1 MAIVD
6 TVWGRLTRFNPPHS
20 PADRKPRFFTVLG
33 AIRALRWLVLAGVLA
48 GIAWLA
54 VWEMRTSRI
63 EAWLFA
69 RLDRTMTF
77 ATEPGPSPAIE
88 FPKTGPYDAR
98 YGYSELPDF
107 ITALEARRYRIDSQ
121 ARWSPGLLRFVNL
134 GAYPI
139 YREKDQAGLRI
150 YDRTGNE
157 IYAAWFPRWAYQNF
171 HSIPHLAVK
180 TLTFI
185 EDRYLFDANEPDRNP
200 AIEWKR
206 FAQAAGGRVLGFV
219 FPNMRDGGGST
230 LATQIEKFRHSYHGL
245 TLGVGAKMRQML
257 TATAR
262 AYMDGPNTLKQRER
276 ILTRY
281 MDSTPLASMP
291 GYGEVIGIPEALWVW
306 FGTDYTKAAKTLDR
320 TPRTPAELAH
330 KGVIYRQLL
339 SLVLSERRPTYY
351 LVQDRG
357 ALAALTDASLKMLSD
372 AGIISP
378 SLRDAALAAELHF
391 RTEPPPVS
399 AASSAREKAS
409 QDVRN
414 KLVSLLN
421 LPDLYALDR
430 VDMSA
435 ETSIDTAAQNRVL
448 AVMQKLGDEDFL
460 EQNGMVGRQLL
471 GGGDPSKVTWSFVL
485 YERGADRDYVRIRA
499 DSLNTPFD
507 LNSGAK
513 LQLGS
518 TAKLRTLVTYL
529 DIISVIHDRFA
540 RLSRDQLLYVADH
553 ASDALTRWGA
563 QYLARNG
570 DEGLQPML
578 DAAMQRT
585 YSAAPG
591 SFFTD
596 GGTQSFGNFSRW
608 ENNATPTVEV
618 AFQHSINLAFVRLLK
633 DVVDYY
639 IAASGVKVDE
649 LLGNPDDPNR
659 QRYLQRFVD
668 ADSKKFLYRFYKD
681 YGALSGGQALDE
693 LADRTDPSPKKLA
706 TIYLSVHPHARI
718 AHFQAFLMKHLPG
731 TVITKDELW
740 ELYLGYS
747 PQKFDLNDRA
757 YIAGVH
763 PLELWLIQYLQDHPK
778 PSWAEV
784 FKDSAKVRQQS
795 YAWLLNGSLH
805 KQDVRIR
812 ILLEQDAFDGIWQN
826 WHAVGYPVAHLV
838 PSLGTV
844 VGASGDRPDALATL
858 MSIIMHDGVRVPAV
872 TIKHLHFAVGTPYET
887 NMSPAAKPERVMPAA
902 VAQTV
907 RNALGAVVA
916 DGTASR
922 LRGTYVEADGTPL
935 PVGGKTGTGDNRFDT
950 FARGGAVTAS
960 RVVDRTAAFVFFL
973 GDRFYG
979 TITAYV
985 PGKDAAD
992 FDFSSALTVQFLK
1005 VLKPELQPLLSTA
1018 TASAATAAAPV
1029 KSRS

>member
-6 TVWGRLTRFNPPHS
+6 TVWGRLTRFNAPHS
-20 PADRKPRFFTVLG
+20 PTDRKRRFFTVLG
-33 AIRALRWLVLAGVLA
+33 AVRAARWLTLAAVLA
-48 GIAWLA
+48 GIAWA
-54 VWEMRTSRI
+54 AAWEMRTSRI

-69 RLDRTMTF
+69 RLDRTMDYSVK
-77 ATEPGPSPAIE
+77 PGASPAIE

-107 ITALEARRYRIDSQ
+107 ISALEAHRYRIDSQ
-121 ARWSPGLLRFVNL
+121 AQWSPGLLRFVNL

-150 YDRTGNE
+150 YDRTGNQ
-157 IYAAWFPRWAYQNF
+157 IYAAWFPRWAYQKF
-171 HSIPHLAVK
+171 DSIPPLAVK

-185 EDRYLFDANEPDRNP
+185 EDRYLFDPHEPDRNP

-206 FAQAAGGRVLGFV
+206 FAQAAAGRVLGLV
-219 FPNMRDGGGST
+219 FPNLRDGGGST

-262 AYMDGPNTLKQRER
+262 AYRGGPNTLKERER

-291 GYGEVIGIPEALWVW
+291 GYGEVIGIPEALWIW
-306 FGTDYTKAAKTLDR
+306 FGTDYTKAAKVLDR
-320 TPRTPAELAH
+320 TPNTPAELAH
-330 KGVIYRQLL
+330 KGLIYRQLL

-351 LVQDRG
+351 LVQDRN

-378 SLRDAALAAELHF
+378 RLRDAALGAELHF
-391 RTEPPPVS
+391 RTDPPPVNP
-399 AASSAREKAS
+399 ASDVHEKAA
-409 QDVRN
+409 DDIRN
-414 KLVSLLN
+414 KLVGLLD

-430 VDMSA
+430 LDMSA

-448 AVMQKLGDEDFL
+448 AVMQQLGDEDFL
-460 EQNGMVGRQLL
+460 EQHGMVGKQLL

-485 YERGADRDYVRIRA
+485 YERGSDRNYVRIHA

-518 TAKLRTLVTYL
+518 TAKLRTLITYL

-540 RLSRDQLLYVADH
+540 PLAHNQLVYIENH

-563 QYLARNG
+563 QYLLRNG
-570 DEGLQPML
+570 DQGLQAML

-585 YSAAPG
+585 YSAAPA
-591 SFFTD
+591 SFFT
-596 GGTQSFGNFSRW
+596 GGGMQSFGNFTRS
-608 ENNATPTVEV
+608 EDYETPTVEV
-618 AFQHSINLAFVRLLK
+618 AFQHSINLSFVRLLK

-639 IAASGVKVDE
+639 VAASGVKIDE
-649 LLGNPDDPNR
+649 LLGNPDDPKR
-659 QRYLQRFVD
+659 QAYLQRFVD
-668 ADSKKFLYRFYKD
+668 ADSKRFMYRFYKD
-681 YGALSGGQALDE
+681 YGQMSGAQALDE
-693 LADRTDPSPKKLA
+693 LADRVDPSPKKLA
-706 TIYLSVHPHARI
+706 TIYLSANPHARI
-718 AHFQAFLMKHLPG
+718 AQFQAFLLKHLPG
-731 TVITKDELW
+731 VVITKDELW

-747 PQKFDLNDRA
+747 PRKFDLNDRA

-763 PLELWLIQYLQDHPK
+763 PLELWLVRYLQDHSK
-778 PSWAEV
+778 PSWKQV
-784 FKDSAKVRQQS
+784 LKDSAKVRQQS
-795 YAWLLNGSLH
+795 YAWLFNGSIH

-812 ILLEQDAFDGIWQN
+812 ILLQQDAFDGIWQN
-826 WHAVGYPVAHLV
+826 WHAVGYPFAHLV

-858 MSIIMHDGVRVPAV
+858 MGIIMHDGVRVPSV
-872 TIKHLHFAVGTPYET
+872 TIEHLHFATGTPYET
-887 NMSPAAKPERVMPAA
+887 NMSPAAKPVRVMPAA
-902 VAQTV
+902 VAKTV

-922 LRGTYVEADGTPL
+922 LRGAYVEADGTPL

-950 FARGGAVTAS
+950 FARGGGIASS

-979 TITAYV
+979 TVTVYV

-992 FDFSSALTVQFLK
+992 FDFTSALAVQLLK

-1018 TASAATAAAPV
+1018 TASAAPAGPA